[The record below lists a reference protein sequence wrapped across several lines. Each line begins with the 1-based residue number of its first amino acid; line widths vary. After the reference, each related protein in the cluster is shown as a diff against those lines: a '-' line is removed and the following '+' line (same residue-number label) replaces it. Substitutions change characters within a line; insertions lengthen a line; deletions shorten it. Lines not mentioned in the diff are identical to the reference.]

1 MNYRSQKFVEMTQL
15 SSLNPGSTCTSP
27 AICLCSSAL
36 LQKRL
41 VCVVGGTDGLSFKG
55 SAVLKHLQQGIMR
68 TKVEEKKR
76 PVNPCDREI

>member
-1 MNYRSQKFVEMTQL
+1 M
-15 SSLNPGSTCTSP
+15 
-27 AICLCSSAL
+27 
-36 LQKRL
+36 
-41 VCVVGGTDGLSFKG
+41 VGGTDGLSFKG